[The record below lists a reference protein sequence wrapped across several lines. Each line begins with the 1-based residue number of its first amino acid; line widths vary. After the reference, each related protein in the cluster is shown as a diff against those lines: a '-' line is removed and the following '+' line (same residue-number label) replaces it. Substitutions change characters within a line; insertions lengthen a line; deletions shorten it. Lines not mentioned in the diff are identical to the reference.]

1 MSMSQDPTERIIQA
15 ERDIEVL
22 RDHFQ
27 KLEGVFHTMREV
39 LEEKISNLTE
49 ELRVR
54 SISS

>member
-1 MSMSQDPTERIIQA
+1 MSQDPTERIIQA